1 MRYIDWKKLFFIRQP
16 FTLYL
21 LFKIMSKFNFDDEV
35 DINALNAVMVMI
47 DKEISAK
54 TDIAIDSL
62 DIDDIATTSLVN
74 ITDSISSLLASIA
87 DTAISSE
94 VKVNTSSVEVK
105 EPTSEFVSVNEVL
118 NAIKDTLKMT
128 VAKTAKVNINKK
140 VNVNVNLTMEAFF
153 RAFII
158 HSSEFEITDKVTS
171 TKADTAFIT
180 IADIANMANDI
191 EFTKCDIDFV
201 EAVNEINLN
210 NDIDFWLAPIK
221 SIVIDSD
228 IESSNKVKTTL
239 HFSNRIK
246 YKSALEITDSV
257 TMNMLIYS
265 TWSDYKSYTWASIKD
280 NTWNEIN
287 KKLWRNE

>member
-21 LFKIMSKFNFDDEV
+21 VFKIMSKFNLDDEV

-54 TDIAIDSL
+54 SDIAIDSL

-94 VKVNTSSVEVK
+94 VKVNTSAEVI
-105 EPTSEFVSVNEVL
+105 EPKGEFVSVNEVL
-118 NAIKDTLKMT
+118 KAIKDTLKMT
-128 VAKTAKVNINKK
+128 LAKTAKIKHSSEVNTNIS
-140 VNVNVNLTMEAFF
+140 LTMEAFF
-153 RAFII
+153 RAYII
-158 HSSEFEITDKVTS
+158 HSSEFEITNKVTS

-180 IADIANMANDI
+180 IADIASMANDI

-201 EAVNEINLN
+201 EAVNELNLN

-228 IESSNKVKTTL
+228 IEFSNKVKTTL

-265 TWSDYKSYTWASIKD
+265 TWSDYKSYTWASIKE